1 MPSSTTPHRPMPK
14 KIWWSKHVYT
24 WHQDTKS
31 YQYEEKGI
39 RYVLDAYLVKDAT
52 SDSPKYGCIVLPES

>member
-1 MPSSTTPHRPMPK
+1 MPPTLHCPPPK
-14 KIWWSKHVYT
+14 KFWWNKHVYV

-39 RYVLDAYLVKDAT
+39 VHVLDAYLIKDAT
-52 SDSPKYGCIVLPES
+52 SGAPKYGCFVLPGS